1 MPRLSICPD
10 AKDSG
15 VDPCNLVTAFQPL
28 FLPSVSR
35 TDKTAQGCLQSFYE
49 DKKKFCCGL
58 QLGMQPLFCPP
69 PPTPGEFS
77 SSVNIAHSGW
87 VLNLGLVAQKVKSLP
102 AMQETRFPSEVRTI
116 PWRREQQLATP
127 GFLPEEL
134 RGQRSWRATG
144 HGVTKNQTMSEL
156 LRVRSQRV

>member
-15 VDPCNLVTAFQPL
+15 GG
-28 FLPSVSR
+28 SVQQRHCISACFCPVSPEQTKLLKVAYR
-35 TDKTAQGCLQSFYE
+35 ASTRI
-49 DKKKFCCGL
+49 KKKFCCGL

-69 PPTPGEFS
+69 SPTPGEFS

-134 RGQRSWRATG
+134 RGQGSWRATG